1 MVDVSIYACDSYE
14 KETVHKALEAVLAPV
29 GGLDFVKAGMTVAI
43 KTNLVHASKPEK
55 AVVSHPV
62 VLAELTKMLV
72 QRGAKVIVGDS
83 PGGLYNAAALR
94 SIYHTTGMA
103 AVEESGGSLNRNFS
117 QEDVSYPDGN
127 VLKSFPYTSWLREA
141 DVIINVCKLK
151 THGMMGMSCAAK
163 NLFGVIPGTAKPEFH
178 FRYPNHADFA
188 RMILDIDDYVAP
200 VLSICDAV
208 VGMEGNGPT
217 AGVPRQI
224 GCLLASKSMHKL
236 DLAAASIIGLA
247 KENVPT
253 LSAAFERGY
262 IPENADALSIEGDI
276 NAFKISDFDNIATDE
291 SGLFSPKKHK
301 GVKRILWTVA
311 EKALTSRPMV
321 VKADCVGC
329 GKCRDLCPAKA
340 IVLKKGKA
348 KIDKKSCI
356 RCFCC
361 QEFCPVSAMVVK
373 RTALA
378 KIITKL

>member
-1 MVDVSIYACDSYE
+1 MFDVSIYPCDCYE
-14 KETVHKALEAVLAPV
+14 KEAVKDALVAVLEPI
-29 GGLDFVKAGMTVAI
+29 GGLDFIKEGMTVAI
-43 KTNLVHASKPEK
+43 KANLVHASKPEK
-55 AVVSHPV
+55 AVVAHPV
-62 VLAELTKMLV
+62 LVSELTKLLLE
-72 QRGAKVIVGDS
+72 RGAKVIVGDS
-83 PGGLYNAAALR
+83 PGGLYNAAVLR
-94 SIYHTTGMA
+94 SVYHSTGMT
-103 AVEESGGSLNRNFS
+103 AVEEAGGLLNRDFS
-117 QEDVSYPDGN
+117 QEEVSYPEGQ
-127 VLKSFPYTSWLREA
+127 VLKKFPFTSWLRQA

-200 VLSICDAV
+200 SLAICDAV

-236 DLAAASIIGLA
+236 DLAAAKIIGLT

-253 LSAAFERGY
+253 LEAAYERGY
-262 IPENADALSIEGDI
+262 IPEVAEDLSIAGDI
-276 NAFKISDFDNIATDE
+276 NAFLISDFDNIATDE
-291 SGLFSPKKHK
+291 SGLFQPKKNK
-301 GVKRILWTVA
+301 GFKRLVWTIA
-311 EKALTSRPMV
+311 EKALASKPKV
-321 VKADCVGC
+321 EKKDCIGC

-340 IVLKKGKA
+340 IVIKHKKAVIYRK
-348 KIDKKSCI
+348 DCI

-378 KIITKL
+378 KIVTKL